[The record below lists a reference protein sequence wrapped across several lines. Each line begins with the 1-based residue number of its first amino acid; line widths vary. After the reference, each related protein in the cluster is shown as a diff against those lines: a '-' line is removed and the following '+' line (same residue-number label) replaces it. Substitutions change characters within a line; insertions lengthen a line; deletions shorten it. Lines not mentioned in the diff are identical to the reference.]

1 MYMQPNKY
9 QLPDL
14 KSDYEVLQAI
24 EDNAGRISRNKL
36 HEVTN
41 MTYKT
46 LDNIIEKLEENN
58 EIMFLRN
65 KSGKQKKNK
74 RWKTVEITQKGERKL
89 NQ

>member
-46 LDNIIEKLEENN
+46 LDRIIEKLEENN
-58 EIMFLRN
+58 EVMFLRN
-65 KSGKQKKNK
+65 KSGKQKMNK

>member
-1 MYMQPNKY
+1 MQTNNY
-9 QLPDL
+9 QLQEL
-14 KSDYEVLQAI
+14 KEDYEVLQAI
-24 EDNAGRISRNKL
+24 EDNAGKISRNKL

-74 RWKTVEITQKGERKL
+74 KWKTVEITRKGESKL
-89 NQ
+89 NP